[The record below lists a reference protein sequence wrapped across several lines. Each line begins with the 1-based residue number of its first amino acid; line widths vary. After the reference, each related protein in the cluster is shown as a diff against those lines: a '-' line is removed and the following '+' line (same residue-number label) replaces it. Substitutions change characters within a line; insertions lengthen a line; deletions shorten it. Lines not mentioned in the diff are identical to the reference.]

1 MAARG
6 RFAEAESLEAR
17 ATHLEP
23 AGIGFRDLIDFEL
36 AQGKVNPARQ
46 TLAQFAKTFPE
57 SYDYHTARAWFPAG
71 VGAYDS
77 AQRGW
82 VNVGLRFREPA
93 QQADVHANL
102 VVLSQIQGQLA
113 EAERQFHQFA
123 AVEEQRGDPGGS
135 VFASSLL
142 AFGYAVLRHDSAGAL
157 RLMQAALAK
166 HPLDQIPVFARPYAS
181 LVTTY
186 AIAGRPDVARRL
198 LAEYE
203 ASRPDE
209 VRNREGPYL
218 RGYVALGERKWQEA
232 IAALRQAV
240 EQSPLCRACGYW
252 ELGLAYEQAG
262 QPDSALT
269 AYEQVA
275 TDPGTTEDVNYLRC
289 ALPASLPRLGELYE
303 RRGDRAKA
311 REYYGRF
318 VDLWKDADPGLQPI
332 VRDVRARMARLAR
345 EH

>member
-1 MAARG
+1 MAWRKLGVPRQHLGSSLDRAVAALSHAYRLRDRLPEVERLHTAAYYYWAVTNDLGAAEAVYRQVLALDPDDMIALGNLSEIVAAR
-6 RFAEAESLEAR
+6 RQFAEAESLIAR
-17 ATHLEP
+17 SIHLEP
-23 AGIGFRDLIDFEL
+23 AGVSCWNLINYQL
-36 AQGKVNPARQ
+36 AEGKVNQARQ
-46 TLAQFAKTFPE
+46 TLVQFAKAFPE
-57 SYDYHTARAWFPAG
+57 SYDYHAARAWFPAG

-102 VVLSQIQGQLA
+102 LVLSQIQGQLA
-113 EAERQFHQFA
+113 EAERQFHQLA
-123 AVEEQRGDPGGS
+123 AVEEQRADPGGS

-142 AFGYAVLRHDSAGAL
+142 AFGYAVLRPDSAGAL

-209 VRNREGPYL
+209 VRNLWGRYL
-218 RGYVALGERKWQEA
+218 RGYVAMGERKWREEA
-232 IAALRQAV
+232 AGRRQAV
-240 EQSPLCRACGYW
+240 AKRHPI
-252 ELGLAYEQAG
+252 QARRL
-262 QPDSALT
+262 SA
-269 AYEQVA
+269 
-275 TDPGTTEDVNYLRC
+275 
-289 ALPASLPRLGELYE
+289 
-303 RRGDRAKA
+303 
-311 REYYGRF
+311 
-318 VDLWKDADPGLQPI
+318 
-332 VRDVRARMARLAR
+332 
-345 EH
+345 

>member
-1 MAARG
+1 
-6 RFAEAESLEAR
+6 
-17 ATHLEP
+17 
-23 AGIGFRDLIDFEL
+23 
-36 AQGKVNPARQ
+36 
-46 TLAQFAKTFPE
+46 
-57 SYDYHTARAWFPAG
+57 
-71 VGAYDS
+71 
-77 AQRGW
+77 
-82 VNVGLRFREPA
+82 
-93 QQADVHANL
+93 
-102 VVLSQIQGQLA
+102 
-113 EAERQFHQFA
+113 
-123 AVEEQRGDPGGS
+123 
-135 VFASSLL
+135 
-142 AFGYAVLRHDSAGAL
+142 
-157 RLMQAALAK
+157 LMQAALAK